1 MKKIVVLAVVALLAV
16 IPAAAQKDLSQLN
29 KMTDAQIKNTFGQPK
44 KYTDEHEY
52 TGGSFFEYDDMRIFF
67 CHSENNSVRLIDC
80 FQICSSRVKLLSNFI
95 TGGVKVGDRF
105 SKIENFDFSKTRY
118 GRGNAAN
125 GLKETDFAYHILD
138 KYPVNYV
145 IFSEEMVSVYLCV
158 QNGVIKAMSMVTM
171 EDAPYEGYDFS
182 NYFFANQ

>member
-1 MKKIVVLAVVALLAV
+1 MKKIIVFAIIAMFAV
-16 IPAAAQKDLSQLN
+16 IPAAAQKDLSQLER
-29 KMTDAQIKNTFGQPK
+29 MTDAQIKSTYGQPRE
-44 KYTDEHEY
+44 YTSEHVY
-52 TGGSFFEYDDMRIFF
+52 TGGSFFEYDDMRKFF
-67 CHSENNSVRLIDC
+67 DYSEHNSARSIC
-80 FQICSSRVKLLSNFI
+80 AFQISSSRVKLLSNFI

-118 GRGNAAN
+118 GRGNTAN
-125 GLKETDFAYHILD
+125 GLKETDFAYDILD

-158 QNGVIKAMSMVTM
+158 QNGVFKAISMVTM

-182 NYFFANQ
+182 NDFFANQ